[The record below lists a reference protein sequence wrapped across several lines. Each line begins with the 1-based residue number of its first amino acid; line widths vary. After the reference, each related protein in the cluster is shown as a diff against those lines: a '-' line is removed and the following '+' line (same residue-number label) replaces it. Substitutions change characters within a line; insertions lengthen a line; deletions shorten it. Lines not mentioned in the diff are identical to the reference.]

1 MKTIVFVIQRGA
13 LKATNFELLHSIA
26 EWLFENSEPDTFK
39 LPHMTIKQR
48 SQQIAEAVYN
58 Y

>member
-1 MKTIVFVIQRGA
+1 MFFGT

>member
-1 MKTIVFVIQRGA
+1 MLSLRQSSHGA

-26 EWLFENSEPDTFK
+26 EWLFENNEPDAFK
-39 LPHMTIKQR
+39 LPQMTIKQR

>member
-1 MKTIVFVIQRGA
+1 MPGFYFGA

-26 EWLFENSEPDTFK
+26 EWLFENNEPNTFK
-39 LPHMTIKQR
+39 LPQMTVKQR